1 MLTRRPIR
9 LKTPTEMDAMAVAG
23 AAARA
28 ALAALAEA
36 AQPDASLLDLEALAI
51 ETLRQHGARPA
62 LLGYHPG
69 FSAVVYQ
76 HATCLSVN
84 DEVIHGVPRPRK
96 LREGDVLGID
106 LVAEIEGWHAD
117 TAITVGVGEITP
129 RAQKLLRVTEES
141 MMKGIEVCVPGN
153 TVGDIGHAI
162 QRHVE
167 RNGFS
172 ILKNMV
178 GHGVGTAVH
187 EPGLDIANTGRPK
200 SGVRLEPGMTFCV
213 EPMVTAGRGDNKHRR
228 DDPWAVVTK
237 DGSIGA
243 HFEHTVGVTDDGFRI
258 LT

>member
-1 MLTRRPIR
+1 
-9 LKTPTEMDAMAVAG
+9 MAEAG
-23 AAARA
+23 LAARFA
-28 ALAALAEA
+28 LRALADF
-36 AQPDASLLDLEALAI
+36 AQPEVSLLELEALAI

-106 LVAEIEGWHAD
+106 LVAEIGGWHAD
-117 TAITVGVGEITP
+117 TAITVGVGGISP
-129 RAQKLLRVTEES
+129 RAQKLLRVTQES
-141 MMKGIEVCVPGN
+141 LDKGIEVCVPGN

-187 EPGLDIANTGRPK
+187 EPGLDIANTGRPRT
-200 SGVRLEPGMTFCV
+200 GIRLEPGMTFCV

-243 HFEHTVGVTDDGFRI
+243 HFEHTVGITEDGYRI